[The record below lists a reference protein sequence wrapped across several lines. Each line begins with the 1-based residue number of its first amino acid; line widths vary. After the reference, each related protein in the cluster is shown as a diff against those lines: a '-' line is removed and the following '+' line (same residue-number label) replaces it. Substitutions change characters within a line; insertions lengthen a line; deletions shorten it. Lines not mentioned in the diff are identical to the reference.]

1 MNAIVLDMVIM
12 LVATNVMYVSVIN
25 AIVVKEYLELQLK
38 KLGGKLSKDGLCNGD
53 CQDELLFY
61 RFINCIIYIISFFWR
76 TNNMKKCKQ
85 CEKEFEPKDELDMFC
100 GQECKEEAL
109 AELDSGSD
117 ECLSCQ

>member
-1 MNAIVLDMVIM
+1 LW
-12 LVATNVMYVSVIN
+12 TFSF
-25 AIVVKEYLELQLK
+25 KTPTEK
-38 KLGGKLSKDGLCNGD
+38 KSWWKNLLTGG
-53 CQDELLFY
+53 QVY
-61 RFINCIIYIISFFWR
+61 M
-76 TNNMKKCKQ
+76 TKKCKQ